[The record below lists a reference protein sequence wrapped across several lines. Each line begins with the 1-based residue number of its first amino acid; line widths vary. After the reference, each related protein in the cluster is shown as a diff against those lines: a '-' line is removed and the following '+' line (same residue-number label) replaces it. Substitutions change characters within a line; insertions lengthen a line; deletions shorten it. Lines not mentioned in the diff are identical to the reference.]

1 MSELSPPRIVSAA
14 VKLKLGLVVCAPR
27 HFDKTMRLIIEQL
40 RLTVKDSVQ
49 GFVDQHGVFYDRQM
63 AWVIAER
70 NGQIL
75 RELSCGTGVL
85 YSEHLY

>member
-1 MSELSPPRIVSAA
+1 VNERPAPRIVCAA
-14 VKLKLGLVVCAPR
+14 VKLKLGLIVCGPR
-27 HFDKTMRLIIEQL
+27 HFDMTMRDNLRQL

-49 GFVDQHGVFYDRQM
+49 GFVDQFGDFYTREA
-63 AWVIAER
+63 AWEIAER

-75 RELSCGTGVL
+75 RDLSCGKGVL